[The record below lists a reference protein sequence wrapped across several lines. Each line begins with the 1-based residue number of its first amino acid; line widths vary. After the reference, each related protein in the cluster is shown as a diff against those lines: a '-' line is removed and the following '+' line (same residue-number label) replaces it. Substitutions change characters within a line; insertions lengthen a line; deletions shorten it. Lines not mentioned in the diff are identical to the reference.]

1 MNFTNYIFLEDMK
14 QLARAYSDLLKDVP
28 QDPEHHPEGNVL
40 IHVKLVRKAIPKAI
54 LELKNLKNE
63 EPFSS
68 IFSKINFDVS
78 TEEMDILILATWLHD
93 IGKASAT
100 TINPKTGKLTARGH
114 QDPEHYLP
122 QIENLLNVTPE
133 KVKDFYLK
141 NKDLI
146 HFLIERHMD
155 LSMGG
160 FSNKFLKQYY
170 ENGVLKNSPEIKLL
184 LVLMWADKMGRTPET
199 IISSLEKNKQKII
212 SSTERA
218 MEQSKAT
225 NKQPKK
231 SFEGS
236 PQQMMAMLKSKG
248 LNRDQIL
255 MSIKKKF
262 PDLGDEDISQLFT

>member
-1 MNFTNYIFLEDMK
+1 MNFNNWIFLEDMK
-14 QLARAYSDLLKDVP
+14 QLARAYSSLLKDVP

-40 IHVKLVRKAIPKAI
+40 THIKLVRKAIPRAI
-54 LELKNLKNE
+54 NELKALKVQ

-78 TEEMDILILATWLHD
+78 PKEMDILIIASWLHD

-122 QIENLLNVTPE
+122 HIESLLNITPE
-133 KVKDFYLK
+133 KTRELYLQ

-170 ENGVLKNSPEIKLL
+170 ENGVLKDEPEIKLL
-184 LVLMWADKMGRTPET
+184 LILMWADKMGRTPET
-199 IISSLEKNKQKII
+199 ILGSLEKNKDKIV
-212 SSTERA
+212 SSTKRA
-218 MEQSKAT
+218 VELSKPP
-225 NKQPKK
+225 KQAKQA
-231 SFEGS
+231 FEGS
-236 PQQMMAMLKSKG
+236 PQQMIKMLKERG
-248 LNRDQIL
+248 LGQGQIL
-255 MSIKKKF
+255 MSVKKKF
-262 PDLGDEDISQLFT
+262 PSLSDDEISQMI